1 MSELPIAVVSAVA
14 LAVASSGEPSVVSD
28 DAAAD
33 TPDNGPDDAVETSA
47 SLYIRGDTDRTT
59 VVSPRARVRAPLGTP
74 ATHVELVYAVDVWTS
89 ASIDVRTAAS
99 DKVTEQRDEVSASV
113 EHAWDRT
120 TLGLGYRLSHEI
132 DYLSNAGNLS
142 LTTSLAQRTVT
153 LEGRVFAGGDI
164 VGRAGDE
171 SFRETIGYG
180 GVFAGYTQVLTP
192 STVLQLGAE
201 FRGQQGYLESPYRWV
216 SIGAGG
222 QCAGGAGLC
231 IAEQHPG
238 RRLRGSGAARVRQA
252 LARRWS
258 TGLGYRAYGDT
269 WKVWGHT
276 VDVDI
281 SYSPRAQ
288 WTLTAQGRGY
298 TQGSASFYRS
308 VYPDV
313 ATLGWVTRDRELSSL
328 WDVRGTLVAEGRW
341 RLTGG
346 TALKLGVLG
355 SLAYYRYRDFVGLTD
370 VTAWEL
376 SSTVGVAF

>member
-1 MSELPIAVVSAVA
+1 MSELPIAVVSAVV
-14 LAVASSGEPSVVSD
+14 LAVVSGVESPAAPD
-28 DAAAD
+28 DAA
-33 TPDNGPDDAVETSA
+33 DDAVETSA

-59 VVSPRARVRAPLGTP
+59 VISPRARVRAPVGTP
-74 ATHVELVYAVDVWTS
+74 ATHVEIVYAVDVWTS

-99 DKVTEQRDEVSASV
+99 DKVTEQRDEVSASI

-120 TLGLGYRLSHEI
+120 SLGLGYRLSHEI

-171 SFRETIGYG
+171 NFRETIGYG

-192 STVLQLGAE
+192 STVLQLGGE
-201 FRGQQGYLESPYRWV
+201 FRGQQGYLASPYRWV

-222 QCAGGAGLC
+222 QCAGAAGVC

-238 RRLRGSGAARVRQA
+238 RRLRGSGAARIRQA

-258 TGLGYRAYGDT
+258 TGAGYRAYGDS

-281 SYSPRAQ
+281 RYSPRGR
-288 WTLTAQGRGY
+288 WVLTAQGRGY

-308 VYPDV
+308 AYPD
-313 ATLGWVTRDRELSSL
+313 AARLGWVTRDRELSSL
-328 WDVRGTLVAEGRW
+328 WDVRGTLTAEGRW

-346 TALKLGVLG
+346 TALNVGVLG
-355 SLAYYRYRDFVGLTD
+355 SLAYYRYRDFVGLAN